1 VTRVIVVRRERKTDV
16 PRVREIHAAAFLRDP
31 FDLDDLPEV
40 KLLAELRVSD
50 AWIPELSLVAEIDGE
65 LVGHVISTRG
75 SVDELP
81 ALGLGPIA
89 VSPASQNQGAGTAL
103 MHATIGAAEAM
114 AEPLIALLGG
124 VEFYSR
130 FGFVR
135 STDLGVEAPDPDWG
149 EHFQVL
155 ALTAMPEGVT
165 GEFRYAAPFNEIE
178 DD

>member
-1 VTRVIVVRRERKTDV
+1 LLVRREREVDV
-16 PRVREIHAAAFLRDP
+16 SQVSQIHATAFMRDP
-31 FDLDDLPEV
+31 FGLDDLPEV
-40 KLLAELRVSD
+40 RLLAGLRSSD

-65 LVGHVISTRG
+65 LVGHVVSTRG
-75 SVDELP
+75 FVDELP

-89 VSPASQNQGAGTAL
+89 VSPASQNRGAGTAL

-114 AEPLIALLGG
+114 SEPLIALVGSG
-124 VEFYSR
+124 EFYSR

-135 STDLGVEAPDPDWG
+135 STDLGIEAPDPDWG

-155 ALTAMPEGVT
+155 ALTAIPEGVT
-165 GEFRYAAPFNEIE
+165 GEFRYAAPFNDVE

>member
-1 VTRVIVVRRERKTDV
+1 MLIRKERDTDV
-16 PRVREIHAAAFLRDP
+16 PRVREVHVAAFMRDLYRP
-31 FDLDDLPEV
+31 EDLPEV
-40 KLLAELRVSD
+40 RLLAGLRASD
-50 AWIPELSLVAEIDGE
+50 AWIPQLSLVAEIDGE

-75 SVDELP
+75 FVDELP
-81 ALGLGPIA
+81 VLGLGPIA
-89 VSPASQNQGAGTAL
+89 VSPAAQNQGAGTAL

-130 FGFVR
+130 FGFLR
-135 STDLGVEAPDPDWG
+135 STSLGVEAPEPGWG
-149 EHFQVL
+149 ENFQVR
-155 ALTAMPEGVT
+155 ALTAMPDGLT